1 MEKMFIIPQRC
12 CYGGNTLSIPG
23 ILFIF
28 YLPALSA
35 NRYNFIGD
43 NTKFREKSLSIST
56 HMNKSVVFP
65 PHNIS
70 EINVIQKWE
79 N

>member
-1 MEKMFIIPQRC
+1 MVEIIYPYQ
-12 CYGGNTLSIPG
+12 GSSLSSTC
-23 ILFIF
+23 
-28 YLPALSA
+28 LPALSA